1 MLSRIDNQRVSME
14 FEEVD
19 LHTLLEEIARVG
31 ELLGA
36 QRSIGITLSCA
47 GTYHVR
53 GDAVMLMQLFL
64 NLVDNAIKY
73 NRDGG
78 HVHITMRDDER
89 AVHVDISDT
98 GVGISA
104 ADQARVFERFFRVD
118 KPAARLRHGAG
129 LGLSLAQWIATMH
142 GGEIRLRST
151 VGEGSVF
158 TVILP
163 TMQPSN

>member
-1 MLSRIDNQRVSME
+1 
-14 FEEVD
+14 
-19 LHTLLEEIARVG
+19 
-31 ELLGA
+31 
-36 QRSIGITLSCA
+36 
-47 GTYHVR
+47 
-53 GDAVMLMQLFL
+53 MLMQLFL